1 MNDSKFIELLN
12 LFLDCEI
19 TPDDAK
25 LMESEVQRSPARRR
39 VYREYCEMQKAC
51 IVLAEQTETSASAVE
66 FNTPES
72 YPRSL
77 SWNLGS
83 WGIGAYATGFCAAAA
98 CLALAVVIRNG
109 NGSAAAAPRVADSAS
124 VASIQIEVPA
134 AREQIRREV
143 PLTVSLNPRST
154 DMHPVFV
161 AQSLALTKQQ
171 RDTVAS
177 AVPADPRFDWMNRV
191 QITSLQKFNADELLF
206 ETRSSLRSDG
216 NTFRGQRPIE
226 SQFEKA
232 AFQFQR

>member
-12 LFLDCEI
+12 LFLDHEI
-19 TPDDAK
+19 TPADAK
-25 LMESEVQRSPARRR
+25 LLESEVQRSPARRR
-39 VYREYCEMQKAC
+39 IYSEYCEMQKAC
-51 IVLAEQTETSASAVE
+51 LVLAEQTETNASAVE
-66 FNTPES
+66 FNTAETYS
-72 YPRSL
+72 RSR

-83 WGIGAYATGFCAAAA
+83 WGLGTYATGFCAAAA
-98 CLALAVVIRNG
+98 CIALAMVIRNG
-109 NGSAAAAPRVADSAS
+109 NGSAAVAPRVVDSAA

-134 AREQIRREV
+134 ASEQVSREV

-154 DMHPVFV
+154 DLHPVFV
-161 AQSLALTKQQ
+161 AQSLALTRQQ

-177 AVPADPRFDWMNRV
+177 AAVADPRFDWMNRV

-206 ETRSSLRSDG
+206 ETRTSLHSDANAFRS
-216 NTFRGQRPIE
+216 QRPIG